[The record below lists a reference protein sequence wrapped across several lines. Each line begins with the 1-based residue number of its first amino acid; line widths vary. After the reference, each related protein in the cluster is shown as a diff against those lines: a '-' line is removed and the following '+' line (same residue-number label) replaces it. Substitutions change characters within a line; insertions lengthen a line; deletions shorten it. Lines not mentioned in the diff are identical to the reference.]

1 MSEPL
6 KQAAMAKT
14 AIDTATATAA
24 SVGVMTFMGVSLSN
38 WVLIL
43 TCVWFLIL
51 IAKWFATDMW
61 PMIVEGEH
69 WLSECI
75 RKFKNRKK

>member
-24 SVGVMTFMGVSLSN
+24 SVGVMTFAGVSLSN

-43 TCVWFLIL
+43 TCVWFMIL
-51 IAKWFATDMW
+51 IAKWFVTDIW
-61 PMIVEGEH
+61 PSIVA
-69 WLSECI
+69 SEVFI
-75 RKFKNRKK
+75 TKWFKNRKK

>member
-6 KQAAMAKT
+6 KQAAVAKLG
-14 AIDTATATAA
+14 IDTATATAA
-24 SVGVMTFMGVSLSN
+24 SVGVMTFVGISLSN

-51 IAKWFATDMW
+51 ILKWFVTDMW
-61 PMIVEGEH
+61 PVFVS
-69 WLSECI
+69 SEAWI
-75 RKFKNRKK
+75 AKWFKNRKK